1 MDIKKVLLAKYFREL
16 LTITGCLSH
25 SNNLKPWISKKKRS
39 ELSINSPYVKGL
51 SAKLGLYTRWGPA
64 SIMKTPC
71 VIYFLNLKLELLQQ
85 VETGR
90 NSIVHDIGW
99 SICKAVHFG
108 ESKQSLE
115 LQSYEDLLKT
125 GI

>member
-1 MDIKKVLLAKYFREL
+1 MRSSFYNENTLR
-16 LTITGCLSH
+16 
-25 SNNLKPWISKKKRS
+25 NLFFKPKAWVST
-39 ELSINSPYVKGL
+39 
-51 SAKLGLYTRWGPA
+51 A
-64 SIMKTPC
+64 
-71 VIYFLNLKLELLQQ
+71 
-85 VETGR
+85 GR
-90 NSIVHDIGW
+90 NSIVRDIGW